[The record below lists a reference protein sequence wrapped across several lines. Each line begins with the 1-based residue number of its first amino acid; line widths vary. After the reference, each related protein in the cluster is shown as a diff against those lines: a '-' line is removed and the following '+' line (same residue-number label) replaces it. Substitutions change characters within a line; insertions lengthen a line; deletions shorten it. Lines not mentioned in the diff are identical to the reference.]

1 MDLTPLYSA
10 RARAVKASEIREL
23 LKLTENPDV
32 ISFAGGL
39 PNPKTFP
46 VDEVRQAS
54 DRVFKEHSARAFQY
68 STTEGITELREALAD
83 HLAKDNMHV
92 DPADI
97 AITNGSQQGLD
108 LLGRAMLDDGDTVVA
123 SNPTYLGALQAFN
136 FYGARYAAANS
147 DNDGIIP
154 DLLDE
159 ALSGLKKKGIRPKFL
174 YAVPTFQ
181 NPSGTV
187 IPESRRRQILDL
199 AHEHDLLI
207 VEDDP
212 YGKLRFEGD
221 HVPTFYSMDKNEGRV
236 LYFGTFSKIL
246 VPGFRLAWSVGPSEL
261 IRKMVISKQS
271 VDLCTNAFTQF
282 IAADMLGN
290 GIIERHLPNIIS
302 LYKRKRDVML
312 SEMDKHFPKD
322 GVTWTKSQGGL
333 FTWAEMPEGI
343 NCVDMLQESI
353 KHNVAY
359 VPGKPF
365 YPDPKMGFNT
375 MRLNFSHPT
384 DDRIRTGIERLGN
397 TMYEAIEKNE
407 KANTRTV
414 APSPDVAA

>member
-1 MDLTPLYSA
+1 MDLTQLYSA
-10 RARAVKASEIREL
+10 RAKAIKASEIREL
-23 LKLTENPDV
+23 LKLTEKPDI

-46 VDEVRQAS
+46 TQEVEEATN
-54 DRVFKEHSARAFQY
+54 RVFRDHSERAFQY
-68 STTEGITELREALAD
+68 STTEGITELREGIAE
-83 HLAKDNMHV
+83 HLGRDGMDVHPDDV
-92 DPADI
+92 M
-97 AITNGSQQGLD
+97 ITNGSQQGLD
-108 LLGRAMLDDGDTVVA
+108 LLGRVMLDPGDTVVT

-136 FYGARYAAANS
+136 FFQAKYAASNT
-147 DNDGIIP
+147 DKDGIIP
-154 DLLDE
+154 EHLDE
-159 ALSGLKKKGIRPKFL
+159 VLTGLKKQGTHPKFL

-181 NPSGTV
+181 NPTGTV
-187 IPESRRRQILDL
+187 IPESRRRKILDL

-221 HVPTFYSMDKNEGRV
+221 HVPTFYSLDKNEGRV

-246 VPGFRLAWSVGPSEL
+246 VPGFRLAWSVGPTEL

-282 IAADMLGN
+282 IAADMLQTGV
-290 GIIERHLPNIIS
+290 IDTHLPKIID
-302 LYKRKRDVML
+302 LYRGKRDLML
-312 SEMDKHFPKD
+312 GAMDKHFPKE

-333 FTWAEMPEGI
+333 FTWAEMPDGV
-343 NCVDMLQESI
+343 NCVDMLQESV
-353 KHNVAY
+353 KRNVAY

-365 YPDPKMGFNT
+365 YPDADKGFNT

-384 DDRIRTGIERLGN
+384 DDNIRVGVERLGQ
-397 TMYEAIEKNE
+397 TMSETIEKNVVP
-407 KANTRTV
+407 A
-414 APSPDVAA
+414 

>member
-1 MDLTPLYSA
+1 MDLTPLYSE
-10 RARAVKASEIREL
+10 RAKAIKASEIREL
-23 LKLTENPDV
+23 LKLTERPDV

-39 PNPKTFP
+39 PNPETFP
-46 VDEVRQAS
+46 VEEVKAATQRAM
-54 DRVFKEHSARAFQY
+54 DTHSARAFQY
-68 STTEGITELREALAD
+68 STTEGVTELREGLCD
-83 HLAKDNMHV
+83 HLAKDGMDVHP
-92 DPADI
+92 DDI
-97 AITNGSQQGLD
+97 LITNGSQQGLD
-108 LLGRAMLDDGDTVVA
+108 LLGRVTLDQGDTVVA

-136 FYGARYAAANS
+136 FFGARYAAANS
-147 DNDGIIP
+147 DQDGIIP
-154 DLLDE
+154 EHLDE
-159 ALSGLKKKGIRPKFL
+159 VLTSLKKSGIHPKFL

-187 IPESRRRQILDL
+187 IPESRRKQILDL

-221 HVPTFYSMDKNEGRV
+221 PVPTFYSLDKNEGRV

-246 VPGFRLAWSVGPSEL
+246 VPGFRLAWSVGPTDL

-282 IAADMLGN
+282 IAADMLQTGVV
-290 GIIERHLPNIIS
+290 EKHLPNIIE
-302 LYKRKRDVML
+302 LYKGKRDIML
-312 SEMDKHFPKD
+312 REMDKHFPKE

-333 FTWAEMPEGI
+333 FTWAEMPDGI
-343 NCVDMLQESI
+343 DCVKMLEESI
-353 KHNVAY
+353 KRNVAY

-365 YPDPKMGFNT
+365 FPDPNIGFNT

-384 DDRIRTGIERLGN
+384 DDNIRVGVERLARVMDE
-397 TMYEAIEKNE
+397 TLSKNVVP
-407 KANTRTV
+407 A
-414 APSPDVAA
+414 

>member
-10 RARAVKASEIREL
+10 RAKAIKASEIREL
-23 LKLTENPDV
+23 LKLTEKPDI

-46 VDEVRQAS
+46 TAEVKEATE
-54 DRVFKEHSARAFQY
+54 RVFRDHSERAFQY
-68 STTEGITELREALAD
+68 STTEGVTELREGIAE
-83 HLAKDNMHV
+83 HLGKDGMNVHPDDVM
-92 DPADI
+92 
-97 AITNGSQQGLD
+97 ITNGSQQGLD
-108 LLGRAMLDDGDTVVA
+108 LLGRVMLDPGDTVVT

-136 FYGARYAAANS
+136 FFQAKYAAANT
-147 DNDGIIP
+147 DKDGIIP
-154 DLLDE
+154 ESLDE
-159 ALSGLKKKGIRPKFL
+159 VLTGLKQKNIHPKFL

-181 NPSGTV
+181 NPTGTV
-187 IPESRRRQILDL
+187 IPESRRRKILDL

-221 HVPTFYSMDKNEGRV
+221 HVPTFYSLDKNEGRV

-246 VPGFRLAWSVGPSEL
+246 VPGFRLAWSVGPTEL

-282 IAADMLGN
+282 IASDMLQSGV
-290 GIIERHLPNIIS
+290 IDTHLPKIID
-302 LYKRKRDVML
+302 LYRRKRDIML
-312 SEMDKHFPKD
+312 GAMEQHFPKE

-333 FTWAEMPEGI
+333 FTWAEMPDGV
-343 NCVDMLQESI
+343 NCVEMLQESV

-365 YPDPKMGFNT
+365 YPDPEKGFNT

-384 DDRIRTGIERLGN
+384 DDNIRVGVERLGN
-397 TMYEAIEKNE
+397 TMAEAIEKNVVP
-407 KANTRTV
+407 A
-414 APSPDVAA
+414 

>member
-10 RARAVKASEIREL
+10 RAKAIKASEIREL
-23 LKLTENPDV
+23 LKLTEKPDI

-46 VDEVRQAS
+46 TAEVKEATE
-54 DRVFKEHSARAFQY
+54 RVFRDHSERAFQY
-68 STTEGITELREALAD
+68 STTEGITELREGIAD
-83 HLAKDNMHV
+83 HLGQDGMDVHPDDV
-92 DPADI
+92 M
-97 AITNGSQQGLD
+97 ITNGSQQGLD
-108 LLGRAMLDDGDTVVA
+108 LLGRVMLDPGDTVVT

-136 FYGARYAAANS
+136 FFQAKYAAANT
-147 DNDGIIP
+147 DKDGIIP
-154 DLLDE
+154 EHLDE
-159 ALSGLKKKGIRPKFL
+159 VLTDLKKRNIHPKFL

-181 NPSGTV
+181 NPTGTV
-187 IPESRRRQILDL
+187 IPENRRRKILDL

-221 HVPTFYSMDKNEGRV
+221 HVPTFYSLDKNEGRV

-246 VPGFRLAWSVGPSEL
+246 VPGFRLAWSVGPTEL

-282 IAADMLGN
+282 IASDMLQSGV
-290 GIIERHLPNIIS
+290 IDTHLPKIID
-302 LYKRKRDVML
+302 LYRRKRDIML
-312 SEMDKHFPKD
+312 GSMEQHFPKE

-333 FTWAEMPEGI
+333 FTWAEMPQGV
-343 NCVDMLQESI
+343 NCVEMLQESV

-365 YPDPKMGFNT
+365 YPDAEKGFNT

-384 DDRIRTGIERLGN
+384 DDNIRVGVERLGQ
-397 TMYEAIEKNE
+397 TMAETIEK
-407 KANTRTV
+407 KVVPA
-414 APSPDVAA
+414 